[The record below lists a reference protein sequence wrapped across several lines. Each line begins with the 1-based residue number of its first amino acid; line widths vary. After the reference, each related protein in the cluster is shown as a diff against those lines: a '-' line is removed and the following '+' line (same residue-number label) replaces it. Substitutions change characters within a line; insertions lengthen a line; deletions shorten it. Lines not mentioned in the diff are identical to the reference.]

1 MAPGQFL
8 QNPYP
13 RQPQRNASSAS
24 PRAGVSLEGMTMDIG
39 SVLMGLLYV
48 FLYCAVIILVAFA
61 IRWAIVT
68 FAGSLDPNIEK
79 WGRIVVGLL
88 CIIVI
93 VGWLLSL
100 LGVAH
105 FPFLVQHR

>member
-1 MAPGQFL
+1 
-8 QNPYP
+8 
-13 RQPQRNASSAS
+13 
-24 PRAGVSLEGMTMDIG
+24 MDIG